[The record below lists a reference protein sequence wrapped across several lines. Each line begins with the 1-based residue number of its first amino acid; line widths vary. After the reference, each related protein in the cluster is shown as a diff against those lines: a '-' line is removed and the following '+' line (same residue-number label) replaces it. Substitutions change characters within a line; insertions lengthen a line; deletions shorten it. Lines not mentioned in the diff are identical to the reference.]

1 MYFNR
6 KVIQHNIK
14 IALNSCFICTIILF
28 TSCNDQKENTSLIT
42 LFEISKG
49 TQTPEYK
56 DVISFY
62 KNLAKAHPTVSI
74 TQEDQTDSGYP
85 LSCNIF

>member
-14 IALNSCFICTIILF
+14 IALNSCFICSLLVLF
-28 TSCNDQKENTSLIT
+28 TSCNDQKEKKSLIT

-62 KNLAKAHPTVSI
+62 KNLATAHPTVSI
-74 TQEDQTDSGYP
+74 TPRESKQIAAIRYM
-85 LSCNIF
+85 